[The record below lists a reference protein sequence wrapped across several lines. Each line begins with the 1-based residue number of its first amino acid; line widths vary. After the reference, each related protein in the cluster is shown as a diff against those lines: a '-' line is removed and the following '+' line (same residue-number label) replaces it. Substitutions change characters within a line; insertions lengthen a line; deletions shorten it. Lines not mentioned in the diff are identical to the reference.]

1 MVQKPQRTSSS
12 ITIACWTSENISNSD
27 KTADKILYEGMVSLW
42 ANFEL
47 IIIESQWI
55 VKLIFWI
62 YPLPFS
68 DVITMP

>member
-1 MVQKPQRTSSS
+1 MAQKPQRTSSS
-12 ITIACWTSENISNSD
+12 ITIAYWTSENISNSD

-47 IIIESQWI
+47 IIIENQWI

-62 YPLPFS
+62 YSLSFS